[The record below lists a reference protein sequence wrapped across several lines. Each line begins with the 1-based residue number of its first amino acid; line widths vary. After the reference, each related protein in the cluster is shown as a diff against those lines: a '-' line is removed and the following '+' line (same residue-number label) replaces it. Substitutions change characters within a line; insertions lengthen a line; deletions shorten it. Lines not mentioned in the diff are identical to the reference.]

1 MEGSADTHD
10 GPVNLSRACGL
21 AVVLLAF
28 GCQESTIAI
37 RVVAADGGDPFLPP
51 DAATQARF
59 RFEGRSSETVTTNV
73 APNGYFTLETPF
85 AGAVS
90 GRGIVEALR
99 MGEVVGGGATPP
111 IDWSSLGVAVLNVFV
126 QRRDSLVEYAWRLR
140 ASRTSPAI
148 FEAAP
153 AFALIVGGT
162 VEAQP
167 IESFNELTLSGAAD
181 GSVYDNTLGRDASFV
196 QLSNGRVLIV
206 SGCNALLWNPLS
218 NQALVSPMAMS
229 MATPPSER
237 CDVRGST
244 VVQEP
249 GGGGLLV
256 GGRGPMG
263 PVARVDIVN
272 ADGTWSAALPMAAPR
287 VRPEVVRTGVAEAIV
302 AGGQDSGA
310 PFLERY
316 TRTLTADARPVRT
329 GMSAVDDRRDAALV
343 DLGNGV
349 VLALGGTSTAGTDL
363 AASDV
368 VLDARCIDGS
378 CPLVLSTPTLLRER
392 RRNPVAVLAND
403 GRVVVASGAGASGVA
418 ASVEVIDATT
428 PRSPTSVGPI
438 AMLPYDGIT
447 GRRLA
452 TGSVLFAGGGTM
464 LTWVY
469 RH

>member
-1 MEGSADTHD
+1 
-10 GPVNLSRACGL
+10 VNPSRLAALASVLFAC
-21 AVVLLAF
+21 

-59 RFEGRSSETVTTNV
+59 RFEGRSAETVTTTV
-73 APNGYFTLETPF
+73 AANGFFSLETPF
-85 AGAVS
+85 AGAVT

-111 IDWSSLGVAVLNVFV
+111 LAWDSVGASVLTVFV
-126 QRRDSLVEYAWRLR
+126 QRRDSIVEYAWRLR
-140 ASRTSPAI
+140 NARTSPAL

-153 AFALIVGGT
+153 SFALAVGGT
-162 VEAQP
+162 VATQA
-167 IESFNELTLSGAAD
+167 IESFNVLTLSGAAD
-181 GSVYDNTLGRDASFV
+181 GSPYDNTLGRDASFV
-196 QLSNGRVLIV
+196 VLSTGSVLIV

-249 GGGGLLV
+249 GGGGILL

-272 ADGTWSAALPMAAPR
+272 PDGTWATALPMAVPR
-287 VRPEVVRTGVAEAIV
+287 VRPEAVRTGVAEALI
-302 AGGQDSGA
+302 AGGQEAGS

-329 GMSAVDDRRDAALV
+329 GMAAVDDRRDAALV
-343 DLGNGV
+343 DLGGGV
-349 VLALGGTSTAGTDL
+349 VLALGGTSTTGTDL
-363 AASDV
+363 SPNDV
-368 VLDARCIDGS
+368 VLNARCVDGS
-378 CPLVLSTPTLLRER
+378 CPVVLSTPTLLRER
-392 RRNPVAVLAND
+392 RRNAVAALAEE
-403 GRVVVASGAGASGVA
+403 GRVVVASGSGASGVA
-418 ASVEVIDATT
+418 ASVEVIDASA
-428 PRSPTSVGPI
+428 PRMPVSVGPI
-438 AMLPYDGIT
+438 GMLPYDGLT
-447 GRRLA
+447 ARKLA
-452 TGSVLFAGGGTM
+452 MGAVLFAGGGTTQ
-464 LTWVY
+464 TWLY